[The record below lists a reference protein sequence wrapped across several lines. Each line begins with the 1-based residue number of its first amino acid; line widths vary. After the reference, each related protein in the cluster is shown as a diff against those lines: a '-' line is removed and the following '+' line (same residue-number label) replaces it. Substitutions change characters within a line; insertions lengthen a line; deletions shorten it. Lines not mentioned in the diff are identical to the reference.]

1 MVTMSVEQFEALVT
15 DALDGIPPELGNNME
30 NVAVVVDEL
39 SPPGSLLGLYE
50 GIPLTNRGNSY
61 MSAVPDRIT
70 IYMATICSACTTTQE
85 VVDMVRKTV
94 VHEIGHHFGI
104 DDRRLKELGWA

>member
-1 MVTMSVEQFEALVT
+1 MVSMSVEQFEALVT

-70 IYMATICSACTTTQE
+70 IYMATICSACR
-85 VVDMVRKTV
+85 D
-94 VHEIGHHFGI
+94 HPGSGGHGAQNG
-104 DDRRLKELGWA
+104 DPRDRSSLRYR